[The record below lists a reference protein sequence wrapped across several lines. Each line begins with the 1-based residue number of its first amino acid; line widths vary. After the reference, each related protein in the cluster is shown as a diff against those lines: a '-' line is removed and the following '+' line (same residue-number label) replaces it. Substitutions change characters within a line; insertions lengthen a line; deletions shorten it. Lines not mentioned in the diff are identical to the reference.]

1 MLFIIYKGTQTI
13 YCTTMLKNFYKKFR
27 DIAASKNAMPVLAL
41 ISFYDAWLFPTP
53 PEVMLLP
60 TAAMQPQKAYKAAL
74 VATIASV
81 LGGILGY
88 FIGLFLMD
96 TIGQAVL
103 GFIGLGEK
111 LPAIKAFYAKWG
123 TLAILIKGLTPFP
136 FMVISIFS
144 GSVKFPFA
152 VFVAA
157 SAITRGVRFFG
168 VAWAAKKYGASIE
181 SFIEKQ
187 LYWITGAVAVV
198 IIIGAVLYSKFSH

>member
-1 MLFIIYKGTQTI
+1 
-13 YCTTMLKNFYKKFR
+13 MLKNMYQKFR
-27 DIAASKNAMPVLAL
+27 AVAASKNALPVLAI
-41 ISFYDAWLFPTP
+41 ISFYDACLFPTP

-81 LGGILGY
+81 IGGIAGY
-88 FIGLFLMD
+88 FIGLLLME

-136 FMVISIFS
+136 YLVISIFS
-144 GSVKFPFA
+144 GSVKFPFLT
-152 VFVAA
+152 FVVA
-157 SAITRGVRFFG
+157 SLITRGTRFFG
-168 VAWAAKKYGASIE
+168 VAFLAKKYGPAIE
-181 SFIEKQ
+181 PFIEKQ
-187 LYWITGAVAVV
+187 LYWITGIVALV
-198 IIIGAVLYSKFSH
+198 IIIAVVAMVKLG